1 MNLLEAVG
9 TDLAGVKGPSGKSVG
24 RLEML
29 QKLVDG
35 DFRFAE
41 EVDTHDFPE
50 FTPCLKNKWIKLF
63 F

>member
-1 MNLLEAVG
+1 VNLLEAVG
-9 TDLAGVKGPSGKSVG
+9 TDLAGVEGPSGKSVG

-35 DFRFAE
+35 EFCFAE

-50 FTPCLKNKWIKLF
+50 FTHCLINKWI
-63 F
+63 